1 MDSRGEQVTSFKY
14 LGAFMTEKGT
24 CVEVVKARIA
34 MSIVAS
40 NKKKHL
46 LTVEMYGCETWSM
59 KKEVVDKLNAFE
71 MWVWRRRMKKY

>member
-40 NKKKHL
+40 NKKKR
-46 LTVEMYGCETWSM
+46 TF
-59 KKEVVDKLNAFE
+59 DKRYEERFE
-71 MWVWRRRMKKY
+71 